1 MIYSRFGSKLTLI
14 SKDQD
19 RDGQRSVQ
27 ATCEGMEG
35 VRTYLRREMTADEGN
50 PEIDAAVAKL
60 PPTPP
65 TPGKK

>member
-14 SKDQD
+14 SKSESG
-19 RDGQRSVQ
+19 DGQLLVQ

-35 VRTYLRREMTADEGN
+35 VRAYRRGEMTADNGN

-60 PPTPP
+60 PVT
-65 TPGKK
+65 KKN

>member
-19 RDGQRSVQ
+19 TDGQLSVR

-35 VRTYLRREMTADEGN
+35 VRQYRRGEMTADDGN
-50 PEIDAAVAKL
+50 PEIDAVVAKL
-60 PPTPP
+60 PPT
-65 TPGKK
+65 KE